1 MPDEPTNGSARARRR
16 HGLPPRAS
24 ALVLLAF
31 SLFVLSGI
39 VYVQSIPS
47 LLPAPE
53 QSAPAGEQGE
63 PGSEGHGDVNQ
74 GQSGSGA
81 GAADQGSSGSG
92 DKGGEQPQEGDLQ
105 GASVEGA
112 HAQGEPSDHSASD
125 AGPDAPAAGSDESPA
140 ADGSSEPPSSNG
152 SAPPAGNSG
161 QGNGG
166 NASSEDS
173 TGDDVFSSSPTPEE
187 EAAFHAFLAGKASA
201 VTGYVSQANA
211 CAADFEST
219 CRDASL
225 PARRESRQTC
235 ASLSRRL
242 FSEYIAV
249 RDYVRSNYSQYC
261 DEQERLIGAYRCLA
275 SYVGCYVDAW
285 DVNVSYETP
294 GDHVSEFTAPLAS
307 CDSYMAEFHSYYDGL
322 VL

>member
-1 MPDEPTNGSARARRR
+1 MPDEPTNGSARTRRR

-81 GAADQGSSGSG
+81 GAADQGSSRSG

-140 ADGSSEPPSSNG
+140 ADDSSEPPSSND

-161 QGNGG
+161 QGKSYLLKFLLCNMLESGKSVLSLDSEHEMEALCGSLGG
-166 NASSEDS
+166 SFVDLLSGRIRINLLEPRHWDDGSEPDDPDAPDAFRGTLLAQHISFLRDIFRVYKEFDTPTS
-173 TGDDVFSSSPTPEE
+173 TPWS
-187 EAAFHAFLAGKASA
+187 
-201 VTGYVSQANA
+201 
-211 CAADFEST
+211 
-219 CRDASL
+219 
-225 PARRESRQTC
+225 
-235 ASLSRRL
+235 
-242 FSEYIAV
+242 
-249 RDYVRSNYSQYC
+249 
-261 DEQERLIGAYRCLA
+261 
-275 SYVGCYVDAW
+275 
-285 DVNVSYETP
+285 
-294 GDHVSEFTAPLAS
+294 
-307 CDSYMAEFHSYYDGL
+307 
-322 VL
+322 

>member
-47 LLPAPE
+47 LLTAPE
-53 QSAPAGEQGE
+53 QSVPAGEQDE

-74 GQSGSGA
+74 GQSGSDA
-81 GAADQGSSGSG
+81 GAADQGYSGTRG
-92 DKGGEQPQEGDLQ
+92 
-105 GASVEGA
+105 
-112 HAQGEPSDHSASD
+112 QGERA
-125 AGPDAPAAGSDESPA
+125 APG
-140 ADGSSEPPSSNG
+140 GR
-152 SAPPAGNSG
+152 PAGHLCRGRARAGRALRPQRFGRRARRARRRQRQVPRRRRRQRASLQQRRRASRRQRRAG
-161 QGNGG
+161 QWR
-166 NASSEDS
+166 ERQQRRQRWRRRL
-173 TGDDVFSSSPTPEE
+173 FSSSPTPEE

-211 CAADFEST
+211 CAADFESS

-235 ASLSRRL
+235 ASLSQRL

-275 SYVGCYVDAW
+275 SYAGR
-285 DVNVSYETP
+285 
-294 GDHVSEFTAPLAS
+294 
-307 CDSYMAEFHSYYDGL
+307 
-322 VL
+322 